1 MLRYFDYIKESTE
14 DSKFKKGDKVIF
26 TPLSNRSYYNI
37 HKGALCDVSFVFSTN
52 KGEYSIKTPSGA
64 SIMALE
70 EELRYENE
78 PAPVETEAKK
88 QSNYIEN
95 QFKPKEET
103 KPETPTGD
111 DISIGKRVL
120 VNGTE
125 GKTEWK
131 DAKGTVKKV
140 NKGAYL
146 IEFDE
151 DDSKNQSKHSMLV
164 KKEFVTSSDEPSA
177 DVIFNMGDKVTCVDQ
192 ASEYYNKVGEVT
204 NVWDNDNSCMVDFLE
219 ADGTTTSIYMGPG
232 EIKIS
237 EYAKKKAGFNIP
249 VNGPKE
255 GDTKVEISE
264 EEDDDDDVVIAKN
277 VVPFK
282 KEDLLEFS
290 YKDFLL
296 EEKISTHE
304 DLLANKTKY
313 EKALENPDYPK
324 MKKAFLERSLGTL
337 EIIESYY
344 QFLINKIGKELPV
357 YRTVEQIEN
366 VDLLKTKTKVRAS
379 DSKELTSKYSFD
391 QGIIAYWKFKDAV
404 VFRTI

>member
-1 MLRYFDYIKESTE
+1 MLKYFDYIKESTE

-26 TPLSNRSYYNI
+26 TPLSNRSYYNT
-37 HKGALCDVSFVFSTN
+37 HKGALCDVMFIFSV

-70 EELRYENE
+70 EELRFENE

-95 QFKPKEET
+95 QFKPQKIE
-103 KPETPTGD
+103 PESTGD

-125 GKTEWK
+125 GETEWK

-140 NKGAYL
+140 NKNDYL

-151 DDSKNQSKHSMLV
+151 YSMLI
-164 KKEFVTSSDEPSA
+164 KKEFVRALDEPSA
-177 DVIFNMGDKVTCVDQ
+177 DVIFNMGDKVLCINQT
-192 ASEYYNKVGEVT
+192 SEYYNRVGEVT
-204 NVWDNDNSCMVDFLE
+204 GVWDTDNSCMVDFLE
-219 ADGTTTSIYMGPG
+219 DDGTTSSVYMEPD

-237 EYAKKKAGFNIP
+237 EYAKKKDGFTIP
-249 VNGPKE
+249 VNVPKE

-264 EEDDDDDVVIAKN
+264 EEDYDGDAVRNKA
-277 VVPFK
+277 VPFK

-304 DLLANKTKY
+304 DLLANKSKY
-313 EKALENPDYPK
+313 EKDLESPDYPK
-324 MKKAFLERSLGTL
+324 MKKTFLERSLGTL

-366 VDLLKTKTKVRAS
+366 VDLLKTKTKVKAL

-391 QGIIAYWKFKDAV
+391 HGIIAYWKFKDAV